1 MKLIKNSWKE
11 IIMNMTT
18 AANWSSLTIMTCIRF
33 LLQRCQTRDKD
44 GKLQTTTDKLNHYIL
59 TKRKK
64 EILHTVFYRELA

>member
-1 MKLIKNSWKE
+1 MKGNNYEHDNSCQLIEFNQH
-11 IIMNMTT
+11 
-18 AANWSSLTIMTCIRF
+18 IMTFIRF
-33 LLQRCQTRDKD
+33 LLQRCQTRDN

>member
-1 MKLIKNSWKE
+1 MKGNNYEHDNSCQLIEFNQH
-11 IIMNMTT
+11 
-18 AANWSSLTIMTCIRF
+18 IMTFIRL